1 LNKILY
7 MHYIEPSD
15 RNQII
20 FMNKLDDFVSSDN
33 SVRLLDYMIDS
44 IIKEQPLSFIDKG
57 QFSIG
62 RRAYAPG
69 LFIKLYIYGYFNG
82 INSSRKLE
90 REAQRNL
97 EVIWLLGALRPDFKT
112 IADYRKDNGD
122 KIERVLQQFISFL
135 RTEGYIEGH
144 TVSLDGTKVRAYAGQ
159 AIKMEGLEGKLQNL
173 KSQLKDYFDELDHN
187 DQEDDFKNSGEKE
200 ELLNRI
206 KELEDKI
213 QFLESGKDFLVD
225 NKLKQYSPTDPQARM
240 MKGRQGKHFSYNVQ
254 ATVDE
259 KNKMIIT
266 TEVRQEENDKNLLEP
281 AVERLQES
289 GVNPAILLGDT
300 GFHKTDAI
308 QNVEAKNIAC
318 FIPIN
323 ENQSTLKDKENGIT
337 FTYKPEEDQYIC
349 YQGNPLKST
358 HITKIDNRRKTIMTA
373 YEAEDCSGC
382 VLKVVCCKE
391 KNKRIKWRHQDQ
403 QWRDDYEARMK
414 TAIAKM
420 LIEKR
425 KQLSEH
431 PFGTI
436 KYWMGVMPLKTRGK
450 RKVQTEI
457 NLYHIAYNFKRLINI
472 LNINQL
478 MHQFRMYNWATT

>member
-1 LNKILY
+1 
-7 MHYIEPSD
+7 MHFIEPSD
-15 RNQII
+15 RNQIV
-20 FMNKLDDFVSSDN
+20 FMNKLDDFVGLDN
-33 SVRLLDYMIDS
+33 SVRLLDFMIDS
-44 IIKEQPLSFIDKG
+44 IIKENPLSFIDKG
-57 QFSIG
+57 KFSIG

-97 EVIWLLGALRPDFKT
+97 EVIWLLGALKPDFKT

-122 KIERVLQQFISFL
+122 KIEQVLQQFISFL
-135 RTEGYIEGH
+135 KAEGYIEGH
-144 TVSLDGTKVRAYAGQ
+144 TVSLDGTKVRANAGQ

-173 KSQLKDYFDELDHN
+173 RSQLKEYFDELDRN
-187 DQEDDFKNSGEKE
+187 DEEDNFKNSGEKE
-200 ELLNRI
+200 VLLNRI

-213 QFLESGKDFLVD
+213 QSLESDKDFMVE
-225 NKLKQYSPTDPQARM
+225 NKLKQFSPTDPQARM

-266 TEVRQEENDKNLLEP
+266 TQVSQEENDKHLLEP
-281 AVERLQES
+281 AVEKLQEC
-289 GVNPAILLGDT
+289 GIKPEILLGDT
-300 GFHKTDAI
+300 GFHKTEAI
-308 QNVEAKNIAC
+308 QRVEEKDIAC

-337 FTYKPEEDQYIC
+337 FTYITEEDQYIC
-349 YQGNPLKST
+349 SQGHTLKST
-358 HITKIDNRRKTIMTA
+358 NRKKVDNRRKTMMTS

-382 VLKVVCCKE
+382 ALKVACCKE

-403 QWRDDYEARMK
+403 QWRDDYEIRMK
-414 TAIAKM
+414 TEIAKM
-420 LIEKR
+420 FIEKR

-436 KYWMGVMPLKTRGK
+436 KSWMGVIPLKIRGK
-450 RKVQTEI
+450 VKVQTEI
-457 NLYHIAYNFKRLINI
+457 NLYHIAYNLKRLVNI
-472 LNINQL
+472 LNVDQL
-478 MHQFRMYNWATT
+478 MLQVGNYNWATT